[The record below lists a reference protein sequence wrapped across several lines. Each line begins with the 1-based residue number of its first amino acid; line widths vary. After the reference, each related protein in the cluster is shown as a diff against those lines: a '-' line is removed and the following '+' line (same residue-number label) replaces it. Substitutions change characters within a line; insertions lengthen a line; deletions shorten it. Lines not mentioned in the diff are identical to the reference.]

1 MLTQDQALVMAK
13 LWAVI
18 DTDHGRRRAHAWWYM
33 VEGIRY
39 DSQLLQSIAELLL
52 LDEPTHPNL
61 PQRRR

>member
-1 MLTQDQALVMAK
+1 MLTQEQALVMAK

-52 LDEPTHPNL
+52 LDEPVYPSSTK
-61 PQRRR
+61 RR